1 MLNRCNYKKS
11 RSCSQGLL
19 ILCHSFQYM
28 WITLHYNADTNVLEW
43 VQYPEDTAETRTEY
57 SYDAL
62 YRLATAETMV
72 DSGYSLA
79 VEYGY
84 TDDLLTSC

>member
-1 MLNRCNYKKS
+1 
-11 RSCSQGLL
+11 
-19 ILCHSFQYM
+19 M

-43 VQYPEDTAETRTEY
+43 VQYPEDTAETRTQ
-57 SYDAL
+57 YDYDDL
-62 YRLATAETMV
+62 YRLETAITAV